1 MKLVAIMVYL
11 HEFCRHIVQKALYL
25 CIFWKSV
32 PSTYQVFFY
41 HVHLFSLFI
50 QMNVF
55 VVHQYNY
62 LVYHLNVFT
71 CNNVY
76 RFIHIEAYRSSM
88 YELDIESLL

>member
-11 HEFCRHIVQKALYL
+11 YEFCRQKALYL

-50 QMNVF
+50 QKNVF

-71 CNNVY
+71 CNTGLFILKRTGHPCMNWTASLCYNVV
-76 RFIHIEAYRSSM
+76 R
-88 YELDIESLL
+88 

>member
-11 HEFCRHIVQKALYL
+11 YEFCRHIVQKALYL

-32 PSTYQVFFY
+32 PSTYQGFFY

-50 QMNVF
+50 QKNVF

-71 CNNVY
+71 CNTVY

>member
-11 HEFCRHIVQKALYL
+11 YEFCRHIVQKALYL

-41 HVHLFSLFI
+41 HVNLFSLFI
-50 QMNVF
+50 QKNVF

-71 CNNVY
+71 CNTVY
-76 RFIHIEAYRSSM
+76 RFIHIEVYRSSM